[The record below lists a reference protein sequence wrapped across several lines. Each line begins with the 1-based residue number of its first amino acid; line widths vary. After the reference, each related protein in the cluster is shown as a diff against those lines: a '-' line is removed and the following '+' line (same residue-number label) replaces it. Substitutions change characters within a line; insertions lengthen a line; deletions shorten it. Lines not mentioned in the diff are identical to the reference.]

1 MAAIE
6 VQPATF
12 RMGRVVT
19 RTFNVLGD
27 KFVPYAT
34 IAAFFVSPPMLVS
47 YLIAR
52 SFPVYVGVFSPQF
65 VRYYAYLLLNS
76 LFQVLLTYFFRA
88 ILVQDSIA
96 RFDGD
101 STGLDEAWSSVAR
114 AFPRLLGVAIVV
126 AIGYLI
132 GIALLLVPGL
142 VLYSMWSVA
151 IPACIIEKRSI
162 GGALS
167 RSAELTRGHRWPIF
181 GLVLTFW
188 MIAYVVGL
196 AVRAVTGF
204 GFLPGSHTVIPGNVD
219 YWVGMALVSA
229 LIAPIYAVGIAS
241 IYYELRTIKEGAG
254 SQHLAEV
261 FA

>member
-101 STGLDEAWSSVAR
+101 STGLDEAWSSGR
-114 AFPRLLGVAIVV
+114 
-126 AIGYLI
+126 
-132 GIALLLVPGL
+132 
-142 VLYSMWSVA
+142 
-151 IPACIIEKRSI
+151 
-162 GGALS
+162 
-167 RSAELTRGHRWPIF
+167 
-181 GLVLTFW
+181 
-188 MIAYVVGL
+188 
-196 AVRAVTGF
+196 
-204 GFLPGSHTVIPGNVD
+204 
-219 YWVGMALVSA
+219 
-229 LIAPIYAVGIAS
+229 IAS
-241 IYYELRTIKEGAG
+241 IYYELRTSRKVRGRSIWLKCLPDQILSCLSRRRRPNNRRDSRRPRSA
-254 SQHLAEV
+254 V
-261 FA
+261 